1 VSFFAFSTLFYWIL
15 TVAHCFFPL
24 FRQISL
30 YQFDLSSD
38 DENEGDSNSIQ
49 HQIEILTKYCKD
61 HAISRYQIYKDDGFS
76 GTNFKRP
83 GFLDMIGDI
92 EAGLVNMVIVKD
104 MSRFGRNY
112 LEVGLYTEIRF
123 PEMGVRFIAVNDGV
137 DSDDQMGNDFTPFRN
152 IINEWYAKDTS
163 KKIRAVFRNK
173 GMSGQRLAV
182 NAPYGYIK
190 GEDGHLLVDEETAP
204 VVELIFQLCVEGNGP
219 GKIARMLKEREI
231 PTPGTI
237 TFQRTGQTSRYFP
250 DDPCRWNP
258 ATVLSIL
265 GQDAYLGRTTNFK
278 TTKLSYKSKK
288 TVINSPDKWAVFE
301 GTHEAIIDKETWE
314 IVQKSREH
322 RRRPTKMGEMGLFSG
337 LAYCADCGAKL
348 YHHRSITLTKEQE
361 SYICSNYQSRKK
373 CTAHYIRAVVLEQ
386 LVLQNLQRVVAYAQE
401 DENEFVRRVMENKTA
416 VQRAEQEQA
425 KRKLEKQERRISELD
440 RIIQQLYEDRVS
452 GALSAERFAKLSGG
466 YEKEQEEL
474 KQSAKELQAIVNTIE
489 TQAVNV
495 QSFLKIV
502 RKYTAPTELTPA
514 LLREFVEKIVVHAP
528 DKSSGHRTQRID
540 VHYNFIGE
548 IDFSPEYSQV
558 SRQTTA

>member
-1 VSFFAFSTLFYWIL
+1 MVTAGLE
-15 TVAHCFFPL
+15 AMMN
-24 FRQISL
+24 RQYNNQGKKWTAL
-30 YQFDLSSD
+30 YVRLSRD

-61 HAISRYQIYKDDGFS
+61 HDISRYQIYKDDGFS

-92 EAGLVNMVIVKD
+92 EAGLVNMLIVKD

-250 DDPCRWNP
+250 DDPCRWNA
-258 ATVLSIL
+258 ATVQRIL
-265 GQDAYLGRTTNFK
+265 EQDTYLGRTTNFK

-337 LAYCADCGAKL
+337 LAYCADCDAKL

-466 YEKEQEEL
+466 YEKEQKEL

>member
-1 VSFFAFSTLFYWIL
+1 MVTAGLE
-15 TVAHCFFPL
+15 AMMN
-24 FRQISL
+24 RQYNNQGEKWTAL
-30 YQFDLSSD
+30 YVRLSRD

-466 YEKEQEEL
+466 YEKEQKEL
-474 KQSAKELQAIVNTIE
+474 KQSAKELQTVVSAIE

-548 IDFSPEYSQV
+548 IDFSPEYSRV

>member
-1 VSFFAFSTLFYWIL
+1 MVTAGLE
-15 TVAHCFFPL
+15 AMMN
-24 FRQISL
+24 RQYNNQGEKWTAL
-30 YQFDLSSD
+30 YVRLSRD

-61 HAISRYQIYKDDGFS
+61 HDISRYQIYKDDGFS

-474 KQSAKELQAIVNTIE
+474 KQAAKELQAIVNTIE

>member
-1 VSFFAFSTLFYWIL
+1 MVTAGLE
-15 TVAHCFFPL
+15 AMMN
-24 FRQISL
+24 RQYNNQGEKWTAL
-30 YQFDLSSD
+30 YVRLSRD

-61 HAISRYQIYKDDGFS
+61 HDISRYQIYKDDGFS

-425 KRKLEKQERRISELD
+425 KRRLEKQERRISELD

>member
-1 VSFFAFSTLFYWIL
+1 MVTAGLE
-15 TVAHCFFPL
+15 AMMN
-24 FRQISL
+24 RQYNNQGEKWTAL
-30 YQFDLSSD
+30 YVRLSRD

-474 KQSAKELQAIVNTIE
+474 KQSAKELQTIVSAIE

>member
-1 VSFFAFSTLFYWIL
+1 MVTAGLE
-15 TVAHCFFPL
+15 AMMN
-24 FRQISL
+24 RQYNNQGEKWTAL
-30 YQFDLSSD
+30 YVRLSRD

-373 CTAHYIRAVVLEQ
+373 CTAHYIRAIVLEQ

-401 DENEFVRRVMENKTA
+401 DEDEFVRRVMENKTA

-474 KQSAKELQAIVNTIE
+474 KQSAKELQTIVNTIE

>member
-1 VSFFAFSTLFYWIL
+1 MVTAGLE
-15 TVAHCFFPL
+15 AMMN
-24 FRQISL
+24 RQYNNQGEKWTAL
-30 YQFDLSSD
+30 YVRLSRD

-61 HAISRYQIYKDDGFS
+61 HDISRYQIYKDDGFS

-250 DDPCRWNP
+250 DDPCRWNA
-258 ATVLSIL
+258 ATVQRIL
-265 GQDAYLGRTTNFK
+265 EQDTYLGRTTNFK

>member
-1 VSFFAFSTLFYWIL
+1 MVTAGLE
-15 TVAHCFFPL
+15 AMMN
-24 FRQISL
+24 RQYNNQGEKWTAL
-30 YQFDLSSD
+30 YVRLSRD

-250 DDPCRWNP
+250 DDPCRWNA
-258 ATVLSIL
+258 ATVQRIL
-265 GQDAYLGRTTNFK
+265 EQDTYLGRTTNFK

>member
-1 VSFFAFSTLFYWIL
+1 MVTAGLE
-15 TVAHCFFPL
+15 AMMN
-24 FRQISL
+24 RQYNNQGEKWTAL
-30 YQFDLSSD
+30 YVRLSRD

-61 HAISRYQIYKDDGFS
+61 HDISRYQIYKDDGFS

-337 LAYCADCGAKL
+337 LAYCADCDAKL

-548 IDFSPEYSQV
+548 IDFSPEYSRV

>member
-1 VSFFAFSTLFYWIL
+1 ML
-15 TVAHCFFPL
+15 
-24 FRQISL
+24 
-30 YQFDLSSD
+30 
-38 DENEGDSNSIQ
+38 
-49 HQIEILTKYCKD
+49 EICDFIFL
-61 HAISRYQIYKDDGFS
+61 FS
-76 GTNFKRP
+76 GC
-83 GFLDMIGDI
+83 ISI
-92 EAGLVNMVIVKD
+92 I
-104 MSRFGRNY
+104 
-112 LEVGLYTEIRF
+112 YTR
-123 PEMGVRFIAVNDGV
+123 
-137 DSDDQMGNDFTPFRN
+137 
-152 IINEWYAKDTS
+152 
-163 KKIRAVFRNK
+163 
-173 GMSGQRLAV
+173 
-182 NAPYGYIK
+182 
-190 GEDGHLLVDEETAP
+190 
-204 VVELIFQLCVEGNGP
+204 
-219 GKIARMLKEREI
+219 
-231 PTPGTI
+231 
-237 TFQRTGQTSRYFP
+237 
-250 DDPCRWNP
+250 
-258 ATVLSIL
+258 
-265 GQDAYLGRTTNFK
+265 
-278 TTKLSYKSKK
+278 
-288 TVINSPDKWAVFE
+288 FE

-474 KQSAKELQAIVNTIE
+474 KQATKELQAIVNTIE

-502 RKYTAPTELTPA
+502 RKYTAPTELTSA

>member
-1 VSFFAFSTLFYWIL
+1 MVTAGLE
-15 TVAHCFFPL
+15 AMMN
-24 FRQISL
+24 RQYNNQGEKWTAL
-30 YQFDLSSD
+30 YVRLSRD

-61 HAISRYQIYKDDGFS
+61 HDISRYQIYKDDGFS
-76 GTNFKRP
+76 TSAFKRP

>member
-1 VSFFAFSTLFYWIL
+1 MVTAGLE
-15 TVAHCFFPL
+15 AMMN
-24 FRQISL
+24 RQYNNQGEKWTAL
-30 YQFDLSSD
+30 YVRLSRD

-61 HAISRYQIYKDDGFS
+61 HDISRYQIYKDDGFS

-548 IDFSPEYSQV
+548 IDFSPEYSRV

>member
-1 VSFFAFSTLFYWIL
+1 MVTAGLE
-15 TVAHCFFPL
+15 AMMN
-24 FRQISL
+24 RQYNNQGKKWTAL
-30 YQFDLSSD
+30 YVRLSRD

-61 HAISRYQIYKDDGFS
+61 HDISRYQIYKDDGFS

-250 DDPCRWNP
+250 DDPCRWNA
-258 ATVLSIL
+258 ATVQRIL
-265 GQDAYLGRTTNFK
+265 EQDTYLGRTTNFK

-337 LAYCADCGAKL
+337 LAYCADCDAKL

-548 IDFSPEYSQV
+548 IDFSPEYSRV
-558 SRQTTA
+558 SRQTTT

>member
-1 VSFFAFSTLFYWIL
+1 MVTAGLE
-15 TVAHCFFPL
+15 AMMN
-24 FRQISL
+24 RQYNNQGEKWTAL
-30 YQFDLSSD
+30 YVRLSRD

-548 IDFSPEYSQV
+548 IDFSPEYSRV
-558 SRQTTA
+558 RRQTTA

>member
-1 VSFFAFSTLFYWIL
+1 MN
-15 TVAHCFFPL
+15 
-24 FRQISL
+24 RQYNNQGEKWTAL
-30 YQFDLSSD
+30 YVRLSRD

>member
-1 VSFFAFSTLFYWIL
+1 MVTAGLE
-15 TVAHCFFPL
+15 AMMN
-24 FRQISL
+24 RQYNNQGEKWTAL
-30 YQFDLSSD
+30 YVRLSRD

-61 HAISRYQIYKDDGFS
+61 HDISRYQIYKDDGFS

-495 QSFLKIV
+495 QNFLKIV

>member
-1 VSFFAFSTLFYWIL
+1 MVTAGLE
-15 TVAHCFFPL
+15 AMMN
-24 FRQISL
+24 RQYNNQGEKWTAL
-30 YQFDLSSD
+30 YVRLSRD

-61 HAISRYQIYKDDGFS
+61 HDISRYQIYKDDGFS

-514 LLREFVEKIVVHAP
+514 LLREIVEKIVVHAP

>member
-1 VSFFAFSTLFYWIL
+1 
-15 TVAHCFFPL
+15 
-24 FRQISL
+24 
-30 YQFDLSSD
+30 
-38 DENEGDSNSIQ
+38 
-49 HQIEILTKYCKD
+49 
-61 HAISRYQIYKDDGFS
+61 
-76 GTNFKRP
+76 
-83 GFLDMIGDI
+83 
-92 EAGLVNMVIVKD
+92 

-548 IDFSPEYSQV
+548 IDFSPEYSRV